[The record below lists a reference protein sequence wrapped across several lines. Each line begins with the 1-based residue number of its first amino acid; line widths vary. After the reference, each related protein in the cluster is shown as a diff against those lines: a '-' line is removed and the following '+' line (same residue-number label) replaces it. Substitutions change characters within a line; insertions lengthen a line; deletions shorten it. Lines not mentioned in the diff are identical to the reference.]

1 MHRKLF
7 SLVLLS
13 LFLICGSVQAQTTPA
28 ADVRDDETNLETHLY
43 IIVGTNDEIPGAKIP
58 EALDP
63 TLKQLRASL
72 PFKNYRLAATLIN
85 RVRNEGRLDLSWIG
99 GPLASKLLA
108 APEATPSRSMF
119 KVRQVKLVRN
129 AAGQQMVQMTGF
141 SFNAL
146 VPIPTGAAVAA
157 NGAAAPTFNYE
168 GTSLS
173 TDISMRE
180 GEPAIVGTL
189 NIGPSGDAI
198 ILVVSAKQTQK

>member
-7 SLVLLS
+7 SLVFLA
-13 LFLICGSVQAQTTPA
+13 LFLVCGSVQAQTTQ
-28 ADVRDDETNLETHLY
+28 ADVRDAETNLETYLY
-43 IIVGTNDEIPGAKIP
+43 IVIASNDDVSGTAIPT
-58 EALDP
+58 ALDP
-63 TLKQLRASL
+63 AIKQLRGTL
-72 PFKNYRLAATLIN
+72 PFKNYRLASTLVN
-85 RVRNEGRLDLSWIG
+85 RVRNEGRLDLSWVG

-108 APEATPSRSMF
+108 APEATPSRSTF

-129 AAGQQMVQMTGF
+129 AEGQQMVQMTGF
-141 SFNAL
+141 NFNAL
-146 VPIPTGAAVAA
+146 VPIPTGVAVAA

-168 GTSLS
+168 GTSLQ

-198 ILVVSAKQTQK
+198 ILIVSAKQTQK

>member
-7 SLVLLS
+7 SLIFLS
-13 LFLICGSVQAQTTPA
+13 LFLVCGSAQAQTA
-28 ADVRDDETNLETHLY
+28 QEDIRNDETNLETHLY
-43 IIVGTNDEIPGAKIP
+43 IIVGTNDDVPEAKIP
-58 EALDP
+58 AALDP
-63 TLKQLRASL
+63 TIKQLRTIL
-72 PFKNYRLAATLIN
+72 PFKNYRVAATLIN
-85 RVRNEGRLDLSWIG
+85 RVRNEGRLDLSWVG
-99 GPLASKLLA
+99 GPLASKLLS
-108 APEATPSRSMF
+108 APLATPSRSQF
-119 KVRQVKLVRN
+119 KVRQVKLARN
-129 AAGQQMVQMTGF
+129 AEGQQMVQMTGF

-157 NGAAAPTFNYE
+157 NGSAAPTFNYE

-198 ILVVSAKQTQK
+198 ILVVSAKRTAK